1 MTRALLIVDV
11 QNDFTEGGALAC
23 AGGAEVAARIS
34 EFVRAHRAEYELVV
48 ASRDWHNADDDN
60 GGHFSAS
67 PDWVDTWP
75 AHCVA
80 GTPGADYHPNLDTS
94 VIDVHVAKGQGVP
107 AYSAFEGVTDSG
119 ESLAKVLSAHA
130 ITDLDVVGIATDHCV
145 RASVLDAIQ
154 SGLGVI
160 AKANLCVGVD
170 PAGSVAALSEMA
182 AAGAKISVSG

>member
-1 MTRALLIVDV
+1 MYKR
-11 QNDFTEGGALAC
+11 Q
-23 AGGAEVAARIS
+23 
-34 EFVRAHRAEYELVV
+34 
-48 ASRDWHNADDDN
+48 
-60 GGHFSAS
+60 
-67 PDWVDTWP
+67 
-75 AHCVA
+75 
-80 GTPGADYHPNLDTS
+80 
-94 VIDVHVAKGQGVP
+94 
-107 AYSAFEGVTDSG
+107 AFEGVTDSG

-182 AAGAKISVSG
+182 AAGANISVSG